1 MMILHQTRG
10 DQRATTSTWRV
21 RIAVRVP
28 RDDGTN
34 LLSDAT
40 RRVETADGVDSVEV
54 VELRDIDP
62 TLSATVVTVA
72 FRIEAE
78 LTESALE
85 NRLADAPGTEAVEH
99 VESA

>member
-10 DQRATTSTWRV
+10 DERATTSTWHVRV
-21 RIAVRVP
+21 AVRVP
-28 RDDGTN
+28 RNDGTD

-40 RRVETADGVDSVEV
+40 RRVETTDGVDDVEV
-54 VELRDIDP
+54 VELRGVEP

-72 FRIEAE
+72 FRVEAE

-85 NRLADAPGTEAVEH
+85 SRLADAPGTEAVEH
-99 VESA
+99 VEPA

>member
-1 MMILHQTRG
+1 MMILHQTHG

-99 VESA
+99 VEPA

>member
-1 MMILHQTRG
+1 MILHQTRG
-10 DQRATTSTWRV
+10 DERTTTSTWRV
-21 RIAVRVP
+21 RVAVRVP
-28 RDDGTN
+28 RNDGTD

-40 RRVETADGVDSVEV
+40 RRVETTDGVEV

-62 TLSATVVTVA
+62 TLSATVVTVE

-99 VESA
+99 VEPA

>member
-10 DQRATTSTWRV
+10 DQRPTTSTWRV

-62 TLSATVVTVA
+62 ALSATVVTVA

-99 VESA
+99 GEPA